1 VTRWAVIGGVLL
13 LTGLADALFWIQ
25 AEREYQALPKPLPS
39 TWGSAELAQR
49 FPRLAFSCRLFRHT
63 LFPPPDAPP
72 PPYSP
77 IPLLGHK
84 ITGQALLAL
93 TLVFGGGG
101 LTLVGL
107 RGWFW
112 TAGRFL
118 LFALAAYVAFAY
130 LFIHPLLLVATYR
143 G

>member
-1 VTRWAVIGGVLL
+1 MPSSGSRPSENTRPFRNRFHPRGDRRSWRSVSPVWPFPAV
-13 LTGLADALFWIQ
+13 F
-25 AEREYQALPKPLPS
+25 
-39 TWGSAELAQR
+39 SAIP
-49 FPRLAFSCRLFRHT
+49 FSPRLT
-63 LFPPPDAPP
+63 LLP

-118 LFALAAYVAFAY
+118 LFALAAFVAFAY